1 MAAPKTLDGKI
12 VLQAYMLDNS
22 YKTLLV
28 EPSST
33 VHDVCRRREC
43 PPPIQRAVCGPALLP
58 SSPASSHTQHTL
70 PRNALPPRRRRRRR
84 RRRCFTHCAARCS
97 G

>member
-43 PPPIQRAVCGPALLP
+43 PPPRSLRRVRAGAPPLLP
-58 SSPASSHTQHTL
+58 SSLSHAAHSSTQCPAAAPPPPPPL
-70 PRNALPPRRRRRRR
+70 PRPLRRLLQWPR
-84 RRRCFTHCAARCS
+84 
-97 G
+97 

>member
-1 MAAPKTLDGKI
+1 MSAPKTLDGKI

-43 PPPIQRAVCGPALLP
+43 SCCARLRRPALG
-58 SSPASSHTQHTL
+58 
-70 PRNALPPRRRRRRR
+70 LPPARPPHALSPLACARACTHNNPLQWRR
-84 RRRCFTHCAARCS
+84 
-97 G
+97 

>member
-43 PPPIQRAVCGPALLP
+43 AAARARCRPRRAGCRCSWQLQRSAGAPHQL
-58 SSPASSHTQHTL
+58 SHTPSPHPPLLHAPCPLRRAPQW
-70 PRNALPPRRRRRRR
+70 PR
-84 RRRCFTHCAARCS
+84 
-97 G
+97 